1 MLDTAGLFDETFYLE
16 NNSDVALAVKE
27 GVFSSGLEHFMEF
40 GRFEARDPSE
50 FFNTYFYLNKYSDV
64 LTAVQRGQFTAFDHF
79 ITNGQVEKRDPVSW
93 FNTSLYLQK
102 NPDVDDYVKKDS
114 ITGIKHFIDFGI
126 KENRTFA
133 NILPILNR
141 VLVGNSRGDNVV
153 AYNSNTGE
161 FLGTPIAKNSG
172 GLVDPDTLL
181 YGPDGNG
188 DGVSDLY
195 ISSGNKPANS
205 NQLGASA
212 ILRYDGLTGQF
223 IDVFVGDNPNTAV
236 DETGGLYRPYGIDF
250 GPDGNLYVSSFFS
263 DQILRYNGQ
272 TGQFIDVF
280 ASGNQQAGGLNGPN
294 GLLFAPDGNLY
305 VTTQGSVAKNGEA
318 DFSAGLPSQV
328 LKYNL
333 QTRQSTVFASPKVS
347 PNGAGF
353 ISLLGMQ
360 IGPKDG
366 DLYVSDFANDI
377 RRYNLNTGALV
388 NTFSTNYTGT
398 SPSNNFTG
406 DIAFSPNGKLYTV
419 GFDYTEAGNNIGA
432 ILRFDSITGQ
442 PLPATANSGSIFVP
456 SNNNLVRPI
465 GLTFFEG

>member
-1 MLDTAGLFDETFYLE
+1 MLDAAGLFDESFYLD
-16 NNSDVALAVKE
+16 NNPDVAKAVQT
-27 GVFSSGLEHFMEF
+27 GGFSSGFDHFMEF

-50 FFNTYFYLNKYSDV
+50 FFNTNFYLGKYSDV
-64 LTAVQRGQFTAFDHF
+64 LAAVQQGKVTAFDHF
-79 ITNGQVEKRDPVSW
+79 IANGQLEKRDPVSW
-93 FNTSLYLQK
+93 FNTNLYLQK
-102 NPDVDDYVKKDS
+102 NPDVDAAVKKDPL
-114 ITGIKHFIDFGI
+114 TGIQHFIKNGI
-126 KENRTFA
+126 KENRSPA
-133 NILPILNR
+133 KLIPILDK

-153 AYNSNTGE
+153 AYNSKTGE
-161 FLGTPIAKNSG
+161 FLGTLIPKNNG
-172 GLVDPDTLL
+172 GLVAPDTLL

-195 ISSGNKPANS
+195 ISSGDKPANS

-212 ILRYDGLTGQF
+212 ILRYDGVTGQF

-236 DETGGLYRPYGIDF
+236 DETGGLYRPYGADF
-250 GPDGNLYVSSFFS
+250 GPDGNLYVSSFLS
-263 DQILRYNGQ
+263 DQILRYNGK

-328 LKYNL
+328 LRYNL
-333 QTRQSTVFASPKVS
+333 QTRQSSVFASPEVS

-377 RRYNLNTGALV
+377 RRYNLKTGALV

-406 DIAFSPNGKLYTV
+406 NLAFSPNGKLYTV
-419 GFDYTEAGNNIGA
+419 GFDYTEAGNNSGA

-442 PLPATANSGSIFVP
+442 PLPATANAGSIFVAP
-456 SNNNLVRPI
+456 NNNLVRPI